1 MCVYILCNYIYIYV
15 LSVYIYIYTKC
26 VYICIYIYYSKCLHR
41 LFYCDLYLTIH
52 YGLNLCK

>member
-1 MCVYILCNYIYIYV
+1 MCVCILCNYIYICTKCV
-15 LSVYIYIYTKC
+15 YIYTKC